1 MPRHN
6 PQAIRLMPLRILVVD
21 DEPDVITLFRQ
32 RFRREIRDGEYQ
44 VDFAHSAQEALERL
58 KVKAP
63 PPDML
68 ILSDINMPGKSGLEL
83 LAEVKQQWPSL
94 TVFII
99 TAYGDRETERRAFEL
114 GAAAFLPKPIDFSDL
129 RRRLQAHRGG
139 A

>member
-1 MPRHN
+1 
-6 PQAIRLMPLRILVVD
+6 MPLRILVVD

-44 VDFAHSAQEALERL
+44 IDFALSAQEALEAL
-58 KVKAP
+58 QVKAP

-83 LAEVKQQWPSL
+83 LAEIKTQWPSL

-114 GAAAFLPKPIDFSDL
+114 GAAAFLPKPIDFYNL
-129 RRRLQAHRGG
+129 RLRLRAQYSGG

>member
-1 MPRHN
+1 
-6 PQAIRLMPLRILVVD
+6 MPLRILVVD

-32 RFRREIRDGEYQ
+32 CFRQEIRGGEYQ
-44 VDFAHSAQEALERL
+44 LDFALSAQEALEALRA
-58 KVKAP
+58 KAP

-83 LAEVKQQWPSL
+83 LAEIKEQWPSL

-114 GAAAFLPKPIDFSDL
+114 GAGAFLHKPIDFSDL
-129 RRRLQAHRGG
+129 RLRLQTQYSGG
-139 A
+139 D

>member
-1 MPRHN
+1 
-6 PQAIRLMPLRILVVD
+6 MPLRILVVD

-44 VDFAHSAQEALERL
+44 LDFALSAQEALEAL
-58 KVKAP
+58 KAKAP

-83 LAEVKQQWPSL
+83 LAEIKEQWPSL

-99 TAYGDRETERRAFEL
+99 TAYGDPETEHRAFEL
-114 GAAAFLPKPIDFSDL
+114 GAAAFLHKPIDFSNL
-129 RRRLQAHRGG
+129 RLRLEAQYSGG

>member
-1 MPRHN
+1 
-6 PQAIRLMPLRILVVD
+6 MPLRILVVD

-44 VDFAHSAQEALERL
+44 IDFALSAQEALEAL
-58 KVKAP
+58 QVKAP

-83 LAEVKQQWPSL
+83 LAEIKEQWPSL

-114 GAAAFLPKPIDFSDL
+114 GAAAFLPKPIDFSNL
-129 RRRLQAHRGG
+129 RLRLQAQYSGG

>member
-1 MPRHN
+1 
-6 PQAIRLMPLRILVVD
+6 MPLRILVVD

-44 VDFAHSAQEALERL
+44 IDFALSAQEALEAL

-83 LAEVKQQWPSL
+83 LAEIKEQWPSL

-114 GAAAFLPKPIDFSDL
+114 GAAAFLPKPIDFFNL
-129 RRRLQAHRGG
+129 RLRLQVQYSGG